1 MPPRPGRAD
10 RGEHGLTS
18 DGRLKSGKLAGLSLT
33 AAIWTVG
40 WPVLVDSVLN
50 SLVGLT
56 DTMVA
61 AAISPAATDAIGN
74 AAYILWFCGL
84 FMIALDVGATA
95 LISRSVGAGRWAVA
109 NAAVGQTMILA
120 VVTGVAVGAL
130 LLVLAGPIAAV
141 MGMSPEG
148 EILFR
153 QFLRLCSLD
162 VPCMGILYA
171 GIACLRG
178 SGDSFRPMRAMILV
192 NCVNLA
198 LAWVLSGA
206 DYSRMVQGEGGDM
219 VRKVIIANP
228 FPFDL
233 GIIGIGLGMMLGH
246 AAGAA
251 MILRTLLKGSSG
263 LTLYR
268 HRLRPHWH
276 TMRRIVRVG
285 FPNFLETLGMWIGNF
300 PVILMAGWI
309 GADLVGAHILAVR
322 IEAFSFQ
329 PGFAVGIAAA
339 ALAGQYLGAGSPRL
353 AKRAVMICTGVSAA
367 IMGIMGLA
375 FILFARPIVGVLS
388 AQGVHLEVT
397 PRLLEITGLVQVPFA
412 VALVLRQAMRG
423 AGDVKVVMWI
433 TWVTTYAFRLPLAY
447 ALSGVEI
454 PLPGGGRIENPFKGW
469 VGEASLAG
477 LWAGLC
483 VEIVL
488 RAMVFVWRFWEGGWA
503 KVRV

>member
-1 MPPRPGRAD
+1 MPPKPLKQ
-10 RGEHGLTS
+10 RGEHGLTA
-18 DGRLKSGKLAGLSLT
+18 DGRLKSGKLAGLSMY

-109 NAAVGQTMILA
+109 HAAVGQTMILA
-120 VVTGVAVGAL
+120 VTTGVAVGAL
-130 LLVLAGPIAAV
+130 LLALAGPIASV

-153 QFLRLCSLD
+153 QYLRVCSID
-162 VPCMGILYA
+162 VPLMGVLYA
-171 GIACLRG
+171 GIACMRG
-178 SGDSFRPMRAMILV
+178 AGDSFRPMRAMILV
-192 NCVNLA
+192 NIINLG
-198 LAWVLSGA
+198 LSWMLSGA
-206 DYSRMVQGEGGDM
+206 DYAVMVKGADGGL
-219 VRKVIIANP
+219 VRKVVVENP

-233 GIIGIGLGMMLGH
+233 GVLGIGLGTILGH
-246 AAGAA
+246 AAGAVL
-251 MILRTLLKGSSG
+251 IL
-263 LTLYR
+263 LTLVR
-268 HRLRPHWH
+268 GKTGLRLRRSRLKPHWH

-300 PVILMAGWI
+300 PIILMAGWI

-329 PGFAVGIAAA
+329 PGFAIGIAAA

-353 AKRAVMICTGVSAA
+353 ARRAVLICTGLSA
-367 IMGIMGLA
+367 GIMGVMGVC
-375 FILFARPIVGVLS
+375 FILFAKPIVGMLS
-388 AQGVHLEVT
+388 AQGVHLAVT

-412 VALVLRQAMRG
+412 VAIVFRQAMRG

-433 TWVTTYAFRLPLAY
+433 TWITTYAFRLPLAY
-447 ALSGVEI
+447 ALSGVDV
-454 PLPGGGRIENPFKGW
+454 PLPGGGRLENPFKEW
-469 VGEASLAG
+469 VGGASLTG
-477 LWAGLC
+477 LWVGLC
-483 VEIVL
+483 AEIVL
-488 RAMVFVWRFWEGGWA
+488 RAGMFAWRFWQGGWTRV
-503 KVRV
+503 KV